1 MSDTEMVMT
10 LSYETHGEGEP
21 IVFIHGMMLNR
32 EMWSAQVDDFEDSHR
47 AVVVDQR
54 GHGETGGT
62 TVESYTIDLLADDI
76 HALVEELELESPIIC
91 GHSLGATVAVRYTR
105 KYPDEVSKLV
115 LVGQTTNQSIASSM
129 MSTIFETVTIGIIR
143 LLGKDR
149 ADKVGKR
156 IASVVSSGELP
167 DSAFEAGQQVS
178 EDEFLKFRSVVGAH
192 DLFDLGIDEIEAPT
206 LLVCG
211 EDEPGDC
218 EEFEA
223 AMKNAQSVVIEDAG
237 HISPVQNADE
247 FNYYLNRFLAQ

>member
-1 MSDTEMVMT
+1 MSDNESGTT
-10 LSYETHGEGEP
+10 LSYETHGEGQP

-32 EMWSAQVDDFEDSHR
+32 KMWSAQVDDFKDSHR
-47 AVVVDQR
+47 VIVVDQR

-62 TVESYTIDLLADDI
+62 PVEPYTIGLLADDI

-115 LVGQTTNQSIASSM
+115 LVGQTTNQSTPSSL
-129 MSTIFETVTIGIIR
+129 MSTIFETVTIGITR

-149 ADKVGKR
+149 ADQVGKR
-156 IASVVSSGELP
+156 IASVVSSGGLP
-167 DSAFEAGQQVS
+167 DSVSEAGQQVS
-178 EDEFLKFRSVVGAH
+178 EEEFLKLRAVVGTH

-211 EDEPGDC
+211 EDESGNC
-218 EEFEA
+218 AEFEA
-223 AMKNAQSVVIEDAG
+223 AMENAQSVVIEDAG

-247 FNYYLNRFLAQ
+247 FSYYLDRFLAQ